1 MNFMAVSMMHLAP
14 DLLTLFMLAL
24 AVVPLALAW
33 HDQRRRS
40 QASERLRL
48 LRGEA
53 RVSALL
59 RDRPAASLETIR
71 WDHGARG

>member
-1 MNFMAVSMMHLAP
+1 MAVSMMHLAP
-14 DLLTLFMLAL
+14 GLLTLFMLAL
-24 AVVPLALAW
+24 ALVPLALAW
-33 HDQRRRS
+33 HDQRRRA

-59 RDRPAASLETIR
+59 RGRPAASLEAIR